1 MAGCVRWCAHPPEL
15 GRLLQNTLSSQRSS
29 HDPPLPGSKRTD
41 YLQTALIWVCLVVG
55 GILIGVFAVL
65 EPALA
70 ILSILGLAALP
81 WAIGHI
87 PIVILLLAAYT
98 PFEEFILKWLPG
110 SMASALRFAPEALI
124 LLLLVALLLR
134 NVREG
139 IWWKKTPLDL
149 PAGLFLLFSGLSALA
164 YEVPAP
170 VWILG
175 IREFARYLLL
185 YYLVV
190 NVGLTYKAMK
200 VLTGVLLAAA
210 VVEAGIGLMQVI
222 LGTQFSLLLVPQD
235 VVVGE
240 VLVREGFTQ
249 IMSGGTRIFG
259 TLGRYSR
266 FGLYLGIFILLA
278 SGLYLGLRRQ
288 LTNTQKVGFAAFAAV
303 VAPAMVLSFSRT
315 SWLAM
320 YAGGL
325 VLLALFRWKKML
337 LAALLLP
344 VVVTALLLSS
354 VVIEDWRTGQAEEA
368 SLTERFASTFSPEY
382 LDVLF
387 TRGRLFIVTRVAPI
401 VLREYTWLGVG
412 PGTMGSIATGAG
424 TNSPGM
430 FPQYSHEDW
439 LDVSQ
444 VGRVA
449 SLRFLHDVGWASIL
463 TQVGLLG
470 TAAYL
475 WTIFE
480 LARTALRLFVRV
492 DDAFARSLSAGYL
505 ALVVAVALS
514 NFAVFSLSLRAIS
527 MYLWLF
533 GGVLTVHL
541 LHVGNEHSS
550 PSLRLGGAMAG
561 GGTPGGHG

>member
-1 MAGCVRWCAHPPEL
+1 ME
-15 GRLLQNTLSSQRSS
+15 NTGFPQHTSTG
-29 HDPPLPGSKRTD
+29 PPLSGSQTND
-41 YLQTALIWVCLVVG
+41 YLQTSLIWVCLVACG
-55 GILIGVFAVL
+55 LLIGAFTAL

-70 ILSILGLAALP
+70 IVAVLGFSVLP

-87 PIVILLLAAYT
+87 PLVVLLLAVYT
-98 PFEEFILKWLPG
+98 PFEEFVLKWLPG
-110 SMASALRFAPEALI
+110 SVANGLRYGPEALI
-124 LLLLVALLLR
+124 LLLLAALLLR
-134 NVREG
+134 NIREG

-149 PAGLFLLFSGLSALA
+149 PAALFLIFSGLSALA
-164 YEVPAP
+164 YDVPAA

-190 NVGLTYKAMK
+190 NAGITYRAMK
-200 VLTGVLLAAA
+200 VLTGALLAAA
-210 VVEAGIGLMQVI
+210 AVEAVIGLMQVI
-222 LGTQFSLLLVPQD
+222 FGSQFSLFLIPQD

-240 VLVREGFTQ
+240 VVVREGFTQ
-249 IMSGGTRIFG
+249 IISGGTRIFG

-278 SGLYLGLRRQ
+278 SGLYLGLRRK
-288 LTNTQKVGFAAFAAV
+288 LTAIQKAGFVAFAAV

-320 YAGGL
+320 YAGGIA
-325 VLLALFRWKKML
+325 LLALLRWKKML

-354 VVIEDWRTGQAEEA
+354 VVIEDWRAGHAEEA

-387 TRGRLFIVTRVAPI
+387 TRGRLFIVTRVSPI

-424 TNSPGM
+424 TNSPGL
-430 FPQYSHEDW
+430 FPEYSHEDW
-439 LDVSQ
+439 LDVSA
-444 VGRVA
+444 VGRAA
-449 SLRFLHDVGWASIL
+449 SLRFLHDVGWAAIL
-463 TQVGLLG
+463 TQVGVLG

-475 WTIFE
+475 WMICE
-480 LARTALRLFVRV
+480 LVRTALRVFVGS
-492 DDAFARSLSAGYL
+492 DDPFLRGLSAGYV

-514 NFAVFSLSLRAIS
+514 NFAVFSLSLRAVS

-533 GGVLTVHL
+533 GGMLTAHFFRVRREQSAASAELAVALANDRTPH
-541 LHVGNEHSS
+541 
-550 PSLRLGGAMAG
+550 
-561 GGTPGGHG
+561 GTG